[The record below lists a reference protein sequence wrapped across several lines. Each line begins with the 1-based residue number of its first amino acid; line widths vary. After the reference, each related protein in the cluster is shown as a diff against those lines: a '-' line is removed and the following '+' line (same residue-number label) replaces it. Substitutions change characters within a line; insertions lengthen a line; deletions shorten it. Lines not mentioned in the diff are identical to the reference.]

1 MTRHDPESTGPRAL
15 YSRLA
20 DSLDPATAGR
30 LRAARR
36 EALAGPRP
44 GSRRIGAWPAG
55 AFAAAVL
62 AAGLAWW
69 LPGTP
74 TAPTSPA
81 IVALPDAVEI
91 DALMVEEDP
100 EFYAWLA
107 DAPVATSRG
116 GRP

>member
-1 MTRHDPESTGPRAL
+1 MTRHDPDSTGPRAL

-20 DSLDPATAGR
+20 DSLDAGTAGR

-36 EALAGPRP
+36 DAVAGRARSSRQGWAL
-44 GSRRIGAWPAG
+44 PAG

-69 LPGTP
+69 QPTP
-74 TAPTSPA
+74 APAPA
-81 IVALPDAVEI
+81 TDVAMPDATEI
-91 DALMVEEDP
+91 DALVIEEDP

-107 DAPVATSRG
+107 EAPVATSRG
-116 GRP
+116 SRP

>member
-1 MTRHDPESTGPRAL
+1 MSRHDPGSTGPRAL
-15 YSRLA
+15 YQRLA

-36 EALAGPRP
+36 EALAGPAP
-44 GSRRIGAWPAG
+44 APRRGWTLPAG

-69 LPGTP
+69 LPGAP
-74 TAPTSPA
+74 TAPTA
-81 IVALPDAVEI
+81 GVATAPDAAEI
-91 DALMVEEDP
+91 DALVVEEDP

-107 DAPVATSRG
+107 DAPVATRR